1 MTERSTQETLQ
12 EKRWVVGVDVSDRRS
27 TVCRM
32 DARSR
37 EIVERTEVL
46 TTNAGLAG
54 YFDGLEC
61 SRVALE
67 VGAHSPWMSRYLE
80 ECGHEVIVGNPA
92 HFRASR
98 RRRKSDRSD
107 AEGLARLAAA
117 DPSLLSPIQH
127 RSAEMQQDLAILRA
141 RHALVRSRTA
151 LINLCRGQVKAVGQ
165 RLPSCSAD
173 AFAAQASAA
182 LPQGLRPALEP
193 VIETLA
199 ELTRRI
205 REMERTLDR
214 LGRERYPQTQR
225 LRQVH
230 GVGPLTSIAF
240 VLVLA
245 DPHRFSGPRQVGAY
259 LGLTPGR
266 SQSGDCDPGMP
277 ITKQGDGLL
286 RQLLVQSAHYV
297 LGPYGED
304 CDLRRFGQRR
314 MDRGGPGARRRAV
327 VAIARRLAVVLLH
340 LWRTETDYDPL
351 FADQRRA
358 ARAA

>member
-1 MTERSTQETLQ
+1 MSKRSTEERSPEI
-12 EKRWVVGVDVSDRRS
+12 RWIVGVDVSDRRS

-32 DARSR
+32 DARSGK
-37 EIVERTEVL
+37 IVERTEIM
-46 TTNAGLAG
+46 TTFAGLAG
-54 YFDGLEC
+54 YFDGLER

-80 ECGHEVIVGNPA
+80 ESGHEVIVGNPG

-107 AEGLARLAAA
+107 AEGLTRLAAA
-117 DPSLLSPIQH
+117 DPLLLSPIQH
-127 RSAEMQQDLAILRA
+127 RSVEMQQDLAILRA
-141 RHALVRSRTA
+141 RHALVRSRTS

-182 LPQGLRPALEP
+182 LPEELRPALEP

-225 LRQVH
+225 LQQIH

-245 DPHRFSGPRQVGAY
+245 DPHRFTRPRQVGPY

-286 RQLLVQSAHYV
+286 RQILVQSAHYI
-297 LGPYGED
+297 LGPHGED
-304 CDLRRFGQRR
+304 CDLRRFGQRL

-327 VAIARRLAVVLLH
+327 VAVARRLAVLLLH
-340 LWRTETDYDPL
+340 LWRTGHDYDP
-351 FADQRRA
+351 FFVEQRRA

>member
-1 MTERSTQETLQ
+1 MKQRSTQ
-12 EKRWVVGVDVSDRRS
+12 EKRWVVGLDVSDRRS

-32 DARSR
+32 DAVSR
-37 EIVERTEVL
+37 EILERKEIS
-46 TTNAGLAG
+46 TTLAGLAG
-54 YFDGLEC
+54 YFDSLER

-67 VGAHSPWMSRYLE
+67 VGAHSPWISRYLK

-92 HFRASR
+92 NFRASPS
-98 RRRKSDRSD
+98 RRKSDRSD
-107 AEGLARLAAA
+107 AEGICRLAAA
-117 DPSLLSPIQH
+117 DPLLLSPIEH

-141 RHALVRSRTA
+141 RHSLVRSRTG
-151 LINLCRGQVKAVGQ
+151 LINFCRGQVKAVGQ

-173 AFAAQASAA
+173 SFAARASAA
-182 LPQGLRPALEP
+182 VPEGLRPALNP

-230 GVGPLTSIAF
+230 GVGPLTSLAF
-240 VLVLA
+240 VLVIG
-245 DPHRFSGPRQVGAY
+245 DPTRFSRPRQVGAY

-277 ITKQGDGLL
+277 ITKQGDALL
-286 RQLLVQSAHYV
+286 RQILVQSAHYI
-297 LGPYGED
+297 LGPFGED
-304 CDLRRFGQRR
+304 SDLRRFGQRL

-327 VAIARRLAVVLLH
+327 VAVARRLAVVLLH
-340 LWRTETDYDPL
+340 LWRSGDDYDPL
-351 FADQRRA
+351 FVDKRRA